1 MEARQLARD
10 DHARGGTSIN
20 PITLF
25 LVIASA
31 LVGLALAEE
40 RRLNIFDWQM
50 SGDTHNGSSR

>member
-1 MEARQLARD
+1 M
-10 DHARGGTSIN
+10 N